1 MLKLSREET
10 ARLCKHWVE
19 DSTTVYKG
27 RLYENHHKL
36 EEGLA
41 GRFPTCM
48 PPAAAYTAT
57 SSGESG
63 ASLVDDQIEPNLL
76 LWALNFMDGMIF
88 DEMPALRWSR
98 QPSIKEEVV
107 VTSERMI
114 EMLLDE
120 GDAMQECR
128 IALRYMMSRGPLIVW
143 PIVNRVTATP
153 EEVRASA
160 VNPED
165 YVVAARA
172 GTLEKIPPGSD
183 FYAILTAMWD
193 WLETPEKRLGLKP
206 EEVSRMEQWA
216 TEADVLHAKALNA
229 AHRRPT
235 GRLAYEATPYGSK
248 CLWDCTTTEVRNARW
263 MDHIL
268 FFDPDEFKE
277 DPAFTDEAKNTLQ
290 PVAYDQALGNALSK
304 SSSAS
309 QESDKALEE
318 TGCIKVHRIFDR
330 KRWKVLHYADGSD
343 KTIGVDDSY
352 PYLDEEG
359 KPIFKD
365 FFPAVVRVPMK
376 HVREDGATSVGIPYL
391 WPGWGHQIEV
401 IQFETAAS
409 RAAKRSGRIG
419 VADGEVT
426 DEDLKAWTNATD
438 GGVIKSKK
446 ANPNSNRPLFE
457 VLNMGPFPQEY
468 LMAALRAKANFCS
481 ALYLSLAALT
491 GEPVADTLGQ
501 EEIAVSGGA
510 MIRTGVMNT
519 VASGIAELSK
529 KSFLLFRHFA
539 SDGEAIGY
547 LGPTNAA
554 MWPLIKAAPLDGC
567 KLICTLAS
575 TSRTA
580 ALAVNKQHMDFFAL
594 SSGPLGRDS
603 TGIPF
608 FDPKSQLTR
617 LAKDMD
623 IDGLVPYVASPAEIV
638 AAALTKAMG
647 TQNGTGPT
655 NNGAPQN
662 GAASGQGDSTGRKA
676 GPPGG
681 NRGAPAVA
689 GQQARGRGL
698 SGNSNDV
705 GGTMR
710 PHSAM

>member
-1 MLKLSREET
+1 MLRLSREDA
-10 ARLCKHWVE
+10 ARLCRHWVE
-19 DSTTVYKG
+19 ESTNVYKG
-27 RLYENHHKL
+27 KLYEIHHKL

-41 GRFPTCM
+41 GRFPPVM
-48 PPAAAYTAT
+48 PPAAAFVPL
-57 SSGESG
+57 SSGGE
-63 ASLVDDQIEPNLL
+63 ATPALVDDQIEPNLL

-88 DEMPALRWSR
+88 DEFPSLRWSR
-98 QPSIKEEVV
+98 EPSIPENVV
-107 VTSERMI
+107 VASERMI
-114 EMLLDE
+114 EMFLDR
-120 GDAMQECR
+120 GDAMAECR
-128 IALRYMMSRGPLIVW
+128 IALRYMMSRGPFIVW

-153 EEVRASA
+153 EEVRASK

-183 FYAILTAMWD
+183 FFAISTVMWD
-193 WLETPEKRLGLKP
+193 WLESPEKRLGLRP
-206 EEVSRMEQWA
+206 DEVARIEHWA
-216 TEADVLHAKALNA
+216 TEADVKHAAALNM

-235 GRLAYEATPYGSK
+235 GRLAYECTPYGSK
-248 CLWDCTTTEVRNARW
+248 CLWDNTTTEVRNARW

-268 FFDPDEFKE
+268 FFDPDEFRE
-277 DPAFTDEAKNTLQ
+277 DPAFTDEAKNALQ
-290 PVAYDQALGNALSK
+290 PVAYDEALGNALSK
-304 SSSAS
+304 SPAAS

-330 KRWKVLHYADGSD
+330 KRWKVLHYADGFD

-359 KPIFKD
+359 KPIFED

-391 WPGWGHQIEV
+391 WPGWGHQIET

-419 VADGEVT
+419 VANGNATE
-426 DEDLKAWTNATD
+426 EDLRAWTNATD
-438 GGVIKSKK
+438 GGVVKSKTVGPDQK
-446 ANPNSNRPLFE
+446 LFE
-457 VLNMGPFPQEY
+457 VLNMGPFPVEY
-468 LMAALRAKANFCS
+468 LQAALRAKANFCS
-481 ALYLSLAALT
+481 SVYLSLAALT

-519 VASGIAELSK
+519 VASGIAELAK
-529 KSFLLFRHFA
+529 KSFLLFRAFA
-539 SDGEAIGY
+539 SDGEAVGY
-547 LGPTNAA
+547 LGAQNAA
-554 MWPLIKAAPLDGC
+554 MWSAIKAAPLDGR

-575 TSRTA
+575 SSRTA

-594 SSGPLGRDS
+594 SQGPLGRDS
-603 TGIPF
+603 TGIPY
-608 FDPKSQLTR
+608 FDPKSQLER

-623 IDGLVPYVASPAEIV
+623 IEGLVPYTPSPAEVV

-647 TQNGTGPT
+647 TQNGSSPT
-655 NNGAPQN
+655 NNGAPKN
-662 GAASGQGDSTGRKA
+662 GAASGQGDTSGRKG
-676 GPPGG
+676 GPPGA

-689 GQQARGRGL
+689 GAQARGRGL
-698 SGNSNDV
+698 SGNSNDT
-705 GGTMR
+705 GGVMR
-710 PHSAM
+710 PVTAR